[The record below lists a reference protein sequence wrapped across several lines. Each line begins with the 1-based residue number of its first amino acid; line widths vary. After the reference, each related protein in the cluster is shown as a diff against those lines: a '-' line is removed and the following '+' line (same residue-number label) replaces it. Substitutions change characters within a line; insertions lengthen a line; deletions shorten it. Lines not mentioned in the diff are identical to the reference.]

1 MKANSV
7 ARRHKRAENGA
18 LLAGLVHDD
27 RGNRMTPSFTTK
39 CDVRYR
45 FYISVALLKGCKE
58 KAGSL
63 TRISGPDLEAAVI
76 RALRNDTRI
85 QSRVERLGDREIV
98 AKLIERIEI
107 SQNKIQL
114 DLKKSNEI
122 AGSPVDIISD
132 AAESHLLADN
142 CRIDIAWQGKS
153 GAPIAQIEESSE
165 ESNERDPTLVQAIA
179 RAHAWVKL
187 LMDGAHNSIE
197 NLAETMNMHPKVVR
211 KSIRLAFLAP
221 DIMESILFGRHS
233 KSTLTLGRLHDANS
247 LSWVEQM
254 RQLKTYV

>member
-1 MKANSV
+1 MSESKINPVEAATVRTIFQRYLELKCLRCLKEDLDSQGIVSKRRKTQKGTKSGGVRLTYGPLAHLLKNRTYLGEIGHKGEWFAGEHAPLIDEAKFDLVQKTMKANSV

-107 SQNKIQL
+107 SQNKISAR
-114 DLKKSNEI
+114 LKK
-122 AGSPVDIISD
+122 
-132 AAESHLLADN
+132 
-142 CRIDIAWQGKS
+142 
-153 GAPIAQIEESSE
+153 IER
-165 ESNERDPTLVQAIA
+165 NR
-179 RAHAWVKL
+179 
-187 LMDGAHNSIE
+187 
-197 NLAETMNMHPKVVR
+197 
-211 KSIRLAFLAP
+211 RLT
-221 DIMESILFGRHS
+221 R
-233 KSTLTLGRLHDANS
+233 
-247 LSWVEQM
+247 
-254 RQLKTYV
+254 